1 MWFLDS
7 IANNIDVAFNGSK
20 EAREERL
27 QQAIEKIPD
36 PRAKDID
43 WSPLKPSWTWF
54 ATHDLTTD
62 AQGNLVFSPSIF
74 PKIFAGL
81 FFSLGFLQELS
92 QFFLEKNISPQQKL
106 LHHLC

>member
-1 MWFLDS
+1 MGFLDS

-43 WSPLKPSWTWF
+43 WSPLKPSGTGF
-54 ATHDLTTD
+54 ATHDL
-62 AQGNLVFSPSIF
+62 
-74 PKIFAGL
+74 
-81 FFSLGFLQELS
+81 
-92 QFFLEKNISPQQKL
+92 
-106 LHHLC
+106 